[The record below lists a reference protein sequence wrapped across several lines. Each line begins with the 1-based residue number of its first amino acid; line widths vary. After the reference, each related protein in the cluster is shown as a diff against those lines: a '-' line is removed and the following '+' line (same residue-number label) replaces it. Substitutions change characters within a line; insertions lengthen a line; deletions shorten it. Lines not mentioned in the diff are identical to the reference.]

1 MQNLSKI
8 LYLTFLKKL
17 KRDIVDKLDFRSQD
31 FSQTGKAMYELACE
45 LFPIPRSITGQG
57 FRASLEILNKT
68 LGGGILK
75 FHSIKSGTKVFDWI
89 VPDEWN
95 VKEAYIITP
104 KGKKICDL
112 KKHNLHLLNYSEAI
126 DQEIELE
133 ELQDHLYSIEEMPD
147 AIPYVTSYYKRRWGF
162 CLTHNERKKLK
173 KGKYKVY
180 IDAKHDENG
189 FLDYAD
195 FILPSTQNS
204 KDEILI
210 STYLCHPSMANN
222 ELSGP
227 VVAIFLAKWLLSL
240 KERRYNY
247 RFVIIPETIGSIVY
261 LSKHLEHLKKHVKA
275 GFVLSCLGDD
285 HTYSLIHTPKENTLS
300 DKVALHTLKN
310 RENFKAF
317 SFLDRGSD
325 ERQYN
330 APLVNLG
337 IVGVCRTR
345 YGDYDGYHNS
355 KDDLNFISEKGLM
368 GGLQSMQEMILNLE
382 INAVYENTIVCEP
395 NLGKRGLYHTLST
408 ANDIPLACNF
418 LAYCDGENDIINI
431 ANILNIQAYE
441 FKELLEKIKFYG
453 LVK

>member
-1 MQNLSKI
+1 M
-8 LYLTFLKKL
+8 
-17 KRDIVDKLDFRSQD
+17 DKLDFRSQD

-57 FRASLEILNKT
+57 FRDSLEILNKT

-104 KGKKICDL
+104 KGEKICDF

-189 FLDYAD
+189 VLDYAD

-261 LSKHLEHLKKHVKA
+261 LSKHLEHLKKYVKA

-285 HTYSLIHTPKENTLS
+285 HAYSLIHTPKENTLS

-310 RENFKAF
+310 KENFKAF

-368 GGLQSMQEMILNLE
+368 GGLSSIQEMILNLE

-418 LAYCDGENDIINI
+418 LAYCDGGNDIIDI
-431 ANILNIQAYE
+431 ANILNMQAYE

>member
-1 MQNLSKI
+1 M
-8 LYLTFLKKL
+8 
-17 KRDIVDKLDFRSQD
+17 DKLDFRSQD

-57 FRASLEILNKT
+57 FRDSLEILNKT
-68 LGGGILK
+68 LGEGIFK

-95 VKEAYIITP
+95 AKEAYIITP
-104 KGKKICDL
+104 EGEKICDF

-126 DQEIELE
+126 NQEIELE

-189 FLDYAD
+189 VLNYAD

-227 VVAIFLAKWLLSL
+227 VVAIFLAKWLLGL

-261 LSKHLEHLKKHVKA
+261 LSKHLEHLKKYVKA
-275 GFVLSCLGDD
+275 GFTLSCLGDNNA
-285 HTYSLIHTPKENTLS
+285 YSLIHTPKENTLS

-310 RENFKAF
+310 KENFKAF
-317 SFLDRGSD
+317 SFLYRGSD

-330 APLVNLG
+330 APLINLG
-337 IVGVCRTR
+337 VVGVCRSK
-345 YGDYDGYHNS
+345 YLEYKEYHTS
-355 KDDLNFISEKGLM
+355 KDDLNLICSQGLM
-368 GGLQSMQEMILNLE
+368 NSLKFMQEMILNLE
-382 INAVYENTIVCEP
+382 INTIYKSVILCEP
-395 NLGKRGLYHTLST
+395 NLGKRELYSTLGTRTKRPIT
-408 ANDIPLACNF
+408 AELI
-418 LAYCDGENDIINI
+418 AYCDGQNDIIDI
-431 ANILNIQAYE
+431 ANILNIQAYMLKD
-441 FKELLEKIKFYG
+441 FIKKLLDSQLIRKI
-453 LVK
+453 

>member
-1 MQNLSKI
+1 M
-8 LYLTFLKKL
+8 
-17 KRDIVDKLDFRSQD
+17 DKLDFRSQD

-57 FRASLEILNKT
+57 FRDSLEILNKT
-68 LGGGILK
+68 LWGGGILK

-104 KGKKICDL
+104 EGEKICDF

-133 ELQDHLYSIEEMPD
+133 ELQDHLYSIEKMPD

-189 FLDYAD
+189 VLDYAD

-240 KERRYNY
+240 KERKYNY

-285 HTYSLIHTPKENTLS
+285 HAYSLIHTPKENTLS

-310 RENFKAF
+310 KENFKAF

-368 GGLQSMQEMILNLE
+368 GGLQSMQEIILNLE

-418 LAYCDGENDIINI
+418 LAYCDGENDIIDI
-431 ANILNIQAYE
+431 ANILNMQAYE

>member
-1 MQNLSKI
+1 M
-8 LYLTFLKKL
+8 
-17 KRDIVDKLDFRSQD
+17 DKLDFRSQD
-31 FSQTGKAMYELACE
+31 FSQTAKAMYELACE

-57 FRASLEILNKT
+57 FRDSLEILNKT
-68 LGGGILK
+68 LGGDILK
-75 FHSIKSGTKVFDWI
+75 FHSIKSGTKVFDWA

-104 KGKKICDL
+104 EGEKICDF
-112 KKHNLHLLNYSEAI
+112 KKHNLHLLNYSEATN
-126 DQEIELE
+126 QEIELE
-133 ELQDHLYSIEEMPD
+133 ELQNHLYSIEEMPD

-173 KGKYKVY
+173 KGKYKVF

-189 FLDYAD
+189 VLDYAD

-204 KDEILI
+204 KDEILL

-285 HTYSLIHTPKENTLS
+285 HAYSLIHTPKENTLS

-310 RENFKAF
+310 KKNFKAF

-345 YGDYDGYHNS
+345 YLEYEQYHTS

-368 GGLQSMQEMILNLE
+368 SGLQSIQEMILNLE

-418 LAYCDGENDIINI
+418 LAYCDGQNDIIDI
-431 ANILNIQAYE
+431 ANILNMQAYE
-441 FKELLEKIKFYG
+441 LKELLEKILEYK
-453 LVK
+453 LLSIIH

>member
-1 MQNLSKI
+1 M
-8 LYLTFLKKL
+8 
-17 KRDIVDKLDFRSQD
+17 
-31 FSQTGKAMYELACE
+31 
-45 LFPIPRSITGQG
+45 
-57 FRASLEILNKT
+57 
-68 LGGGILK
+68 LK

-104 KGKKICDL
+104 EGEKICDF

-180 IDAKHDENG
+180 INAKHDENG
-189 FLDYAD
+189 VLDYAD

-310 RENFKAF
+310 KENFKAF

-382 INAVYENTIVCEP
+382 INAVYKNTIVCEP

-418 LAYCDGENDIINI
+418 LAYCDGENDIIDI
-431 ANILNIQAYE
+431 ANILNMQAYE

>member
-1 MQNLSKI
+1 M
-8 LYLTFLKKL
+8 
-17 KRDIVDKLDFRSQD
+17 
-31 FSQTGKAMYELACE
+31 
-45 LFPIPRSITGQG
+45 
-57 FRASLEILNKT
+57 
-68 LGGGILK
+68 LK

-104 KGKKICDL
+104 EGEKICDF

-126 DQEIELE
+126 DKEIELE

-180 IDAKHDENG
+180 INAKHDENG
-189 FLDYAD
+189 VLDYAD

-240 KERRYNY
+240 KERKYNY

-285 HTYSLIHTPKENTLS
+285 HAYSLIHTPKENTLS

-310 RENFKAF
+310 KENFKAF

-418 LAYCDGENDIINI
+418 LAYCDGENDIIDI
-431 ANILNIQAYE
+431 ANILNMQAYE

>member
-1 MQNLSKI
+1 M
-8 LYLTFLKKL
+8 
-17 KRDIVDKLDFRSQD
+17 DKLDFRSQD

-57 FRASLEILNKT
+57 FRDSLEILNKT

-104 KGKKICDL
+104 KGEKICDF

-126 DQEIELE
+126 DKEIELE

-189 FLDYAD
+189 VLDYAD

-227 VVAIFLAKWLLSL
+227 VVSIFLAKWLLSL

-285 HTYSLIHTPKENTLS
+285 HAYSLIHTPKENTLS

-310 RENFKAF
+310 KENFKAF

-337 IVGVCRTR
+337 IVGVCRTK

-368 GGLQSMQEMILNLE
+368 GGLQSIQEMILNLE
-382 INAVYENTIVCEP
+382 INAVYKNTIVCEP

-408 ANDIPLACNF
+408 VNDTPLACNF
-418 LAYCDGENDIINI
+418 LAYCDGENDIIDI
-431 ANILNIQAYE
+431 ANILNMQAYE

>member
-1 MQNLSKI
+1 M
-8 LYLTFLKKL
+8 
-17 KRDIVDKLDFRSQD
+17 DKLDFRSQD

-57 FRASLEILNKT
+57 FRDSLEILNKT

-104 KGKKICDL
+104 EGEKICDF

-180 IDAKHDENG
+180 INAKHDENG
-189 FLDYAD
+189 ILDYAD

-240 KERRYNY
+240 KERKYNY

-261 LSKHLEHLKKHVKA
+261 LSKHLEHLKKYVKA

-285 HTYSLIHTPKENTLS
+285 HAYSLIHTPKENTLS

-310 RENFKAF
+310 KENFKAF

-368 GGLQSMQEMILNLE
+368 GGLSSMQEMILNLE
-382 INAVYENTIVCEP
+382 INAVYKNTIVCEP

-418 LAYCDGENDIINI
+418 LAYCDGENDIIDI
-431 ANILNIQAYE
+431 ANILNMQAYE

>member
-1 MQNLSKI
+1 M
-8 LYLTFLKKL
+8 
-17 KRDIVDKLDFRSQD
+17 DKLDFRSQD

-45 LFPIPRSITGQG
+45 LFPIARSITGQG
-57 FRASLEILNKT
+57 FRDSLEILNKT
-68 LGGGILK
+68 LGGGIIK

-104 KGKKICDL
+104 EGEKICDF

-133 ELQDHLYSIEEMPD
+133 ELQDHLYSIEEIPD

-189 FLDYAD
+189 VLDYAD

-240 KERRYNY
+240 KERKYNY

-285 HTYSLIHTPKENTLS
+285 HAYSLIHTPKKNTLS

-310 RENFKAF
+310 KKNFKAF

-337 IVGVCRTR
+337 IAGVCRTR
-345 YGDYDGYHNS
+345 YLEYEQYHTS

-368 GGLQSMQEMILNLE
+368 GGLQSIQEMILNLE

-418 LAYCDGENDIINI
+418 LAYCDGENDIIDI
-431 ANILNIQAYE
+431 ANILNMQAYE

>member
-1 MQNLSKI
+1 M
-8 LYLTFLKKL
+8 
-17 KRDIVDKLDFRSQD
+17 DKLDFRSQD

-57 FRASLEILNKT
+57 FRDSLEILNKT

-104 KGKKICDL
+104 KGEKICDF

-180 IDAKHDENG
+180 INAKHDENG
-189 FLDYAD
+189 VLDYAD

-240 KERRYNY
+240 KKRRYNY
-247 RFVIIPETIGSIVY
+247 RFIIIPETIGSIVY

-285 HTYSLIHTPKENTLS
+285 HAYSLIHTPKENTLS

-310 RENFKAF
+310 KENFKAF

-368 GGLQSMQEMILNLE
+368 GGLQSIQEMILNLE
-382 INAVYENTIVCEP
+382 INAVYKNTIVCEP

-408 ANDIPLACNF
+408 VNDTPLACNF
-418 LAYCDGENDIINI
+418 LAYCDGENDIIDI
-431 ANILNIQAYE
+431 ANILNMQAYE

>member
-1 MQNLSKI
+1 M
-8 LYLTFLKKL
+8 
-17 KRDIVDKLDFRSQD
+17 DKLDFRSQD
-31 FSQTGKAMYELACE
+31 FSQTGKTMYELACE

-57 FRASLEILNKT
+57 FRDSLEILNKT

-95 VKEAYIITP
+95 AKEAYIITP
-104 KGKKICDL
+104 EGKKICDF

-133 ELQDHLYSIEEMPD
+133 ELQDHLYSIEKMPD

-173 KGKYKVY
+173 KGKYKVH
-180 IDAKHDENG
+180 IDAKHDKNG
-189 FLDYAD
+189 VLNYAD

-204 KDEILI
+204 KDEILL

-285 HTYSLIHTPKENTLS
+285 HAYSLIHTPKENTLS

-310 RENFKAF
+310 KENFKAF
-317 SFLDRGSD
+317 SFLNRGSD

-345 YGDYDGYHNS
+345 YSEYEQYHTS
-355 KDDLNFISEKGLM
+355 KDDLNFISKKGLM

-382 INAVYENTIVCEP
+382 INAVYKNTIVCEP

-418 LAYCDGENDIINI
+418 LAYCDGKNDIIDI
-431 ANILNIQAYE
+431 ANILNMQAYK

-453 LVK
+453 LAK

>member
-1 MQNLSKI
+1 M
-8 LYLTFLKKL
+8 
-17 KRDIVDKLDFRSQD
+17 DKLDFRSQD
-31 FSQTGKAMYELACE
+31 FSQTGKAIYELACE

-95 VKEAYIITP
+95 AKEAYIITP
-104 KGKKICDL
+104 KGEKICNF

-210 STYLCHPSMANN
+210 STCLCHPSMANN

-310 RENFKAF
+310 KENFKAF

-382 INAVYENTIVCEP
+382 INAIYENTIVCEP

-418 LAYCDGENDIINI
+418 LAYCDGENDIIDI

>member
-1 MQNLSKI
+1 M
-8 LYLTFLKKL
+8 
-17 KRDIVDKLDFRSQD
+17 DKLDFRSQD

-104 KGKKICDL
+104 EGEKICDF

-126 DQEIELE
+126 DKEIELE

-162 CLTHNERKKLK
+162 CLAHNERKKLK

-189 FLDYAD
+189 VLDYAD

-227 VVAIFLAKWLLSL
+227 VVSIFLAKWLLSL

-285 HTYSLIHTPKENTLS
+285 HAYSLIHTPKENTLS

-310 RENFKAF
+310 KENFKAF

-337 IVGVCRTR
+337 IVGVYRTK
-345 YGDYDGYHNS
+345 YLEYEQYHTS
-355 KDDLNFISEKGLM
+355 KDDLNFISKKGLM
-368 GGLQSMQEMILNLE
+368 GGLQSIQEMILNLE

-408 ANDIPLACNF
+408 SNDIPLACNF
-418 LAYCDGENDIINI
+418 LAYCDGENDIIDI

-441 FKELLEKIKFYG
+441 FKELLEKILEYK
-453 LVK
+453 LARKI

>member
-1 MQNLSKI
+1 M
-8 LYLTFLKKL
+8 
-17 KRDIVDKLDFRSQD
+17 DKLDFRSQD
-31 FSQTGKAMYELACE
+31 FSQTGKAIYELACE

-104 KGKKICDL
+104 KGEKICDF

-189 FLDYAD
+189 VLDYAD

-261 LSKHLEHLKKHVKA
+261 LSKHFEHLKKHVKA

-285 HTYSLIHTPKENTLS
+285 HAYSLIHTPKENTLS

-310 RENFKAF
+310 KENFKAF

-418 LAYCDGENDIINI
+418 LAYCDGENDIIDI
-431 ANILNIQAYE
+431 ANILNMQAYE

>member
-1 MQNLSKI
+1 M
-8 LYLTFLKKL
+8 
-17 KRDIVDKLDFRSQD
+17 DKLDFRSQD

-57 FRASLEILNKT
+57 FRDSLEILNKT

-104 KGKKICDL
+104 KGEKICDF

-189 FLDYAD
+189 VLDYAD

-227 VVAIFLAKWLLSL
+227 VVSIFLAKWLLSL

-285 HTYSLIHTPKENTLS
+285 HAYSLIHTPKENTLS

-310 RENFKAF
+310 KENFKAF

-337 IVGVCRTR
+337 IVGVCRTK

-368 GGLQSMQEMILNLE
+368 GGLQSIQEMILNLE
-382 INAVYENTIVCEP
+382 INAVYKNTIVCEP

-408 ANDIPLACNF
+408 VNDTPLACNF
-418 LAYCDGENDIINI
+418 LAYCDGENDIIDI
-431 ANILNIQAYE
+431 ANILNMQAYE

>member
-1 MQNLSKI
+1 M
-8 LYLTFLKKL
+8 
-17 KRDIVDKLDFRSQD
+17 DKLDFRSQD

-57 FRASLEILNKT
+57 FRDSLEILNKT

-104 KGKKICDL
+104 EGEKICDF

-180 IDAKHDENG
+180 INAKHDENG
-189 FLDYAD
+189 VLDYAD

-240 KERRYNY
+240 KERKYNY

-285 HTYSLIHTPKENTLS
+285 HTYSLIHTPKKNTLS

-310 RENFKAF
+310 KKKFQ
-317 SFLDRGSD
+317 SF
-325 ERQYN
+325 
-330 APLVNLG
+330 
-337 IVGVCRTR
+337 
-345 YGDYDGYHNS
+345 
-355 KDDLNFISEKGLM
+355 
-368 GGLQSMQEMILNLE
+368 
-382 INAVYENTIVCEP
+382 
-395 NLGKRGLYHTLST
+395 
-408 ANDIPLACNF
+408 
-418 LAYCDGENDIINI
+418 
-431 ANILNIQAYE
+431 
-441 FKELLEKIKFYG
+441 
-453 LVK
+453 

>member
-1 MQNLSKI
+1 M
-8 LYLTFLKKL
+8 
-17 KRDIVDKLDFRSQD
+17 DKLDFRSQD

-57 FRASLEILNKT
+57 FRASLELLNKT

-89 VPDEWN
+89 VPDKWN
-95 VKEAYIITP
+95 AKEAYIITP
-104 KGKKICDL
+104 EGEKICDF

-126 DQEIELE
+126 DQEIEFE

-189 FLDYAD
+189 VLDYAD

-227 VVAIFLAKWLLSL
+227 VVSIFLAKWLLSL

-285 HTYSLIHTPKENTLS
+285 HAYSLIHTPKENTLS

-310 RENFKAF
+310 KENFKAF

-368 GGLQSMQEMILNLE
+368 GGLQSIQEMILNLE

-408 ANDIPLACNF
+408 VNDTPLACNF
-418 LAYCDGENDIINI
+418 LAYCDGENDIIDI
-431 ANILNIQAYE
+431 ANILNMQAYE

>member
-1 MQNLSKI
+1 M
-8 LYLTFLKKL
+8 
-17 KRDIVDKLDFRSQD
+17 DKLDFRSQD

-57 FRASLEILNKT
+57 FRDSLEILNKT

-104 KGKKICDL
+104 EGEKICDF

-133 ELQDHLYSIEEMPD
+133 ELQDHLYSIEKMPD

-189 FLDYAD
+189 VLDYAD

-240 KERRYNY
+240 KERKYNY

-285 HTYSLIHTPKENTLS
+285 HAYSLIHTPKENTLS

-310 RENFKAF
+310 KENFKAF

-368 GGLQSMQEMILNLE
+368 GGLQSMQEIILNLE

-418 LAYCDGENDIINI
+418 LAYCDGENDIIDI
-431 ANILNIQAYE
+431 ANILNMQAYE

>member
-1 MQNLSKI
+1 M
-8 LYLTFLKKL
+8 
-17 KRDIVDKLDFRSQD
+17 DKLDFRSQD

-57 FRASLEILNKT
+57 FKDSLEILNKT

-104 KGKKICDL
+104 EGEKICDF

-133 ELQDHLYSIEEMPD
+133 ELQDHLYSIEEIPD

-189 FLDYAD
+189 VLNYAD

-261 LSKHLEHLKKHVKA
+261 LNKHLEHLKKHVKA

-285 HTYSLIHTPKENTLS
+285 HAYSLIHTPKENTLS

-310 RENFKAF
+310 KENFKAF

-330 APLVNLG
+330 APLANLG

-382 INAVYENTIVCEP
+382 INAIYENTIVCEP
-395 NLGKRGLYHTLST
+395 NLGKRGLYHTINKGVKQKPIS
-408 ANDIPLACNF
+408 ADF
-418 LAYCDGENDIINI
+418 LAYCDGQNDIIDI
-431 ANILNIQAYE
+431 ANILNMQAYE

>member
-1 MQNLSKI
+1 M
-8 LYLTFLKKL
+8 
-17 KRDIVDKLDFRSQD
+17 DKLDFRSQD

-104 KGKKICDL
+104 KGEKICDF

-189 FLDYAD
+189 VLDYAD

-222 ELSGP
+222 ELSSP

-240 KERRYNY
+240 KKRRYNY

-261 LSKHLEHLKKHVKA
+261 LSKHLEYLKKHVKA

-285 HTYSLIHTPKENTLS
+285 HAYSLIHTPKENTLS

-310 RENFKAF
+310 KENFKAF

-337 IVGVCRTR
+337 IVGVCRTK

-368 GGLQSMQEMILNLE
+368 GGLQSIQEMILNLE
-382 INAVYENTIVCEP
+382 INAVYKNTIVCEP

-408 ANDIPLACNF
+408 VNDTPLACNF
-418 LAYCDGENDIINI
+418 LAYCDGENDIIDI
-431 ANILNIQAYE
+431 ANILNMQAYE

>member
-1 MQNLSKI
+1 M
-8 LYLTFLKKL
+8 
-17 KRDIVDKLDFRSQD
+17 DKLDFRSQD

-57 FRASLEILNKT
+57 FRDSLEILNKT

-104 KGKKICDL
+104 KGEKICDF

-189 FLDYAD
+189 VLDYAD

-227 VVAIFLAKWLLSL
+227 VVSIFLAKWLLGL

-285 HTYSLIHTPKENTLS
+285 HAYSLIHTPKENTLS

-310 RENFKAF
+310 KENFKAF

-368 GGLQSMQEMILNLE
+368 GGLSSIQEMILNLE

-418 LAYCDGENDIINI
+418 LAYCDGENDIIDI
-431 ANILNIQAYE
+431 ANILNMQAYE

>member
-1 MQNLSKI
+1 M
-8 LYLTFLKKL
+8 
-17 KRDIVDKLDFRSQD
+17 DKLDFRSQD

-68 LGGGILK
+68 LGGGMLK

-104 KGKKICDL
+104 EGEKICDF

-180 IDAKHDENG
+180 INAKHDENG
-189 FLDYAD
+189 VLDYAD

-240 KERRYNY
+240 KERKYNY

-261 LSKHLEHLKKHVKA
+261 LSKHLEHLKKYVKA

-285 HTYSLIHTPKENTLS
+285 HAYSLIHTPKENTLS

-310 RENFKAF
+310 KENFKAF

-368 GGLQSMQEMILNLE
+368 GGLSSIQEMILNLE

-418 LAYCDGENDIINI
+418 LAYCDGENDIIDI
-431 ANILNIQAYE
+431 ANILNMQAYE

>member
-1 MQNLSKI
+1 M
-8 LYLTFLKKL
+8 
-17 KRDIVDKLDFRSQD
+17 DKLDFRSQD

-57 FRASLEILNKT
+57 FRASLELLNKT

-95 VKEAYIITP
+95 AKEAHIITP
-104 KGKKICDL
+104 EGEKICDF

-126 DQEIELE
+126 DKEIELE
-133 ELQDHLYSIEEMPD
+133 ELQNHLYSIEEMPD

-189 FLDYAD
+189 GLDYAD

-227 VVAIFLAKWLLSL
+227 VVSIFLAKWLLSL

-285 HTYSLIHTPKENTLS
+285 HAYSLIHTPKENTLS

-310 RENFKAF
+310 KENFKAF

-418 LAYCDGENDIINI
+418 LAYCDGENDIIDI
-431 ANILNIQAYE
+431 ANILNMQAYE